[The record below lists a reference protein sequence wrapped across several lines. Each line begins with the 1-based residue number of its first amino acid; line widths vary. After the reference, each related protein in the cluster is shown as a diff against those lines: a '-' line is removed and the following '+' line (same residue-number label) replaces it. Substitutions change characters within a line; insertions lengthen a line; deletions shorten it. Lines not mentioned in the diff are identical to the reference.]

1 MVFTVVVANGIGSN
15 LELQD
20 RQACSVDEGDDAAL
34 SRRNNQTRKIGEERA
49 GLTVANSKLLM
60 D

>member
-34 SRRNNQTRKIGEERA
+34 SRRNDQTRKIGE
-49 GLTVANSKLLM
+49 SKQA
-60 D
+60 